1 MKRYLLSTF
10 TIAAAALLVT
20 SCNDEMDNGLKTG
33 DDGTVTFTAQ
43 LPSEMGT
50 RAFADGL
57 TAKHLQYAVYEA
69 GQSTPLKVFGDE
81 TTVVGEAEMVDL
93 KKSVTL
99 KLTSGKSYDVIF
111 WADATTDSPYT
122 FNPASQEVS
131 VDYSKVN
138 NNSDNCDAFFKKET
152 ITVSGNQSVDVKLTR
167 PFAQVNIG
175 TDDFD
180 AAKASGL
187 EVTQTEVVAKA
198 FATLNLA
205 TGEVSDEADRTFTM
219 KAIPTA
225 SDGEFP
231 VAGGYKYLSMD
242 YLLVGADKAT
252 VDVAFNY
259 GGPQSRTFTN
269 VPVQRN
275 YRTNIYGSLLTNTTD
290 FNVVIEPAFSG
301 EFAHEVVSVSTFA
314 ALKAAA
320 TAGGDVKLESAID
333 FTQVVTVDNN
343 KTLTVDLNK
352 QNVANAADLW
362 DNPSVPNSWS
372 LFSVRGTDSKLTLSG
387 DGDVIAKANDCY
399 AIDVQGGGHLVI
411 EGGHYNGNIHA
422 VYVLEGVAEIKGGT
436 FEVQQKYPDAEK
448 ADEFVLNCLDENR
461 KNGTAK
467 IIVTGGTFI
476 GFNPGDCKAEGNGTN
491 FVAPGYAS
499 IPNGTAADGRT
510 IWKVVPTVEAT
521 TEAELEGSFKR
532 GSVTA
537 ISSNISTATI
547 TTCHSK
553 SNLVF
558 KNGSVLKLEPTET
571 GSLYTLSVRKNSNL
585 TISGNGS
592 IIAPVLINPNPTTSQ
607 AAAIEVGVQAN
618 SGTVNIYDNV
628 TLEGNSGAAGSYALR
643 LVNGTA
649 NIYGGHFKTAGGLNG
664 DSECIYLQSI
674 KPYREAYR
682 QCNLN
687 IYGGVFETTGDAKY
701 LINCKDE
708 PYKDGKCAIKIM
720 GGIFVGFN
728 PADNTAEGAHT
739 NFVASGYKS
748 VETTY
753 NGKQAW
759 KVVKE

>member
-33 DDGTVTFTAQ
+33 DEGTVTFTAQ

-81 TTVVGEAEMVDL
+81 TTVVGEAEMVNL

-259 GGPQSRTFTN
+259 GGPQNHTFTN

-290 FNVVIEPAFSG
+290 FNVVIEPAFATTNYNLGALYTASQIG
-301 EFAHEVVSVSTFA
+301 GAVTLSDNVDFDRTIAVQPGKTMSVNLNGKT
-314 ALKAAA
+314 
-320 TAGGDVKLESAID
+320 VKN
-333 FTQVVTVDNN
+333 TT
-343 KTLTVDLNK
+343 
-352 QNVANAADLW
+352 DLW
-362 DNPSVPNSWS
+362 ENPSVPNSWS

-422 VYVLEGVAEIKGGT
+422 VYVTEGVAEIKGGT

-448 ADEFVLNCLDENR
+448 ADEFVLNCLDENY

-499 IPNGTAADGRT
+499 IANGTAADGRT
-510 IWKVVPTVEAT
+510 IWKVVPAVEAT

-537 ISSNISTATI
+537 ISSNINTATI

-585 TISGNGS
+585 TISGKGS
-592 IIAPVLINPNPTTSQ
+592 IIAPVLISPNPTTSQ
-607 AAAIEVGVQAN
+607 AAAIEVGVQAY
-618 SGTVNIYDNV
+618 SGIVNIYDNV

-664 DSECIYLQSI
+664 DSECIYLESI
-674 KPYREAYR
+674 KPYRGTYR

-739 NFVASGYKS
+739 NFVAPGYKS

>member
-1 MKRYLLSTF
+1 MLIPTKFLLS
-10 TIAAAALLVT
+10 
-20 SCNDEMDNGLKTG
+20 
-33 DDGTVTFTAQ
+33 
-43 LPSEMGT
+43 P
-50 RAFADGL
+50 
-57 TAKHLQYAVYEA
+57 KHLQYAVYEA

-81 TTVVGEAEMVDL
+81 TTVVGEAEMVNL

-205 TGEVSDEADRTFTM
+205 TGEVADEADRTFTM

-290 FNVVIEPAFSG
+290 FNVVIEPAFATTNYNLGALYTASQIG
-301 EFAHEVVSVSTFA
+301 GAVTLSDNVDFDRTIAVQPGKTMSVNLNGKT
-314 ALKAAA
+314 
-320 TAGGDVKLESAID
+320 VKN
-333 FTQVVTVDNN
+333 TT
-343 KTLTVDLNK
+343 
-352 QNVANAADLW
+352 DLW
-362 DNPSVPNSWS
+362 ENPSVPNSWS

-422 VYVLEGVAEIKGGT
+422 VYVTEGVAEIKGGT

-448 ADEFVLNCLDENR
+448 ADEFVLNCLDENY

-499 IPNGTAADGRT
+499 IANGTAADGRT
-510 IWKVVPTVEAT
+510 IWKVVPAVEAT

-571 GSLYTLSVRKNSNL
+571 GDLYTLSVRKNSNL

-592 IIAPVLINPNPTTSQ
+592 IIAPVLISPNPTTSQ
-607 AAAIEVGVQAN
+607 AAAIEVGVQAY
-618 SGTVNIYDNV
+618 SGIVNIYDNV

-674 KPYREAYR
+674 KPWRGTYR

-687 IYGGVFETTGDAKY
+687 IYGGIFETTGDAKY

>member
-33 DDGTVTFTAQ
+33 NEGTVTFTAQ

-99 KLTSGKSYDVIF
+99 QLTSGKSYDVIF

-122 FNPASQEVS
+122 FDPATQKVS

-205 TGEVSDEADRTFTM
+205 TGEVADEDERTFTM

-259 GGPQSRTFTN
+259 GGPQNRTFTN

-290 FNVVIEPAFSG
+290 FNVVIEPAFIGTLGIATDEELADAASHHNRHVQLADNVQLALPTNIAEG
-301 EFAHEVVSVSTFA
+301 VVITGGTNSVLKVKNGYQIPNDNVTFKDVTLARDDSTGA
-314 ALKAAA
+314 SDGCYLKINS
-320 TAGGDVKLESAID
+320 DNVVLDNVKLGIIN
-333 FTQVVTVDNN
+333 FNN
-343 KTLTVDLNK
+343 EHSFVGGGIYLNGGKTLTVRNTNFTIQAAYGVFAMDPGTTIILENCNFGPKFQYCTNQPGNGKLIARNTTFRGWMSGWSDGYFENCTFDYGNLWYPYARCYGSSVFKDCEFSRYTTATDNRWLPTAPNRKDANGNDIYDYDYAVSCMKQHSIIEFINCRYSDGSAFNK
-352 QNVANAADLW
+352 NVFLK
-362 DNPSVPNSWS
+362 
-372 LFSVRGTDSKLTLSG
+372 GTTDSSG
-387 DGDVIAKANDCY
+387 DPDKVI
-399 AIDVQGGGHLVI
+399 I
-411 EGGHYNGNIHA
+411 
-422 VYVLEGVAEIKGGT
+422 
-436 FEVQQKYPDAEK
+436 
-448 ADEFVLNCLDENR
+448 
-461 KNGTAK
+461 NGT
-467 IIVTGGTFI
+467 T
-476 GFNPGDCKAEGNGTN
+476 
-491 FVAPGYAS
+491 
-499 IPNGTAADGRT
+499 
-510 IWKVVPTVEAT
+510 
-521 TEAELEGSFKR
+521 
-532 GSVTA
+532 
-537 ISSNISTATI
+537 
-547 TTCHSK
+547 
-553 SNLVF
+553 
-558 KNGSVLKLEPTET
+558 
-571 GSLYTLSVRKNSNL
+571 YTD
-585 TISGNGS
+585 
-592 IIAPVLINPNPTTSQ
+592 IN
-607 AAAIEVGVQAN
+607 E
-618 SGTVNIYDNV
+618 
-628 TLEGNSGAAGSYALR
+628 
-643 LVNGTA
+643 
-649 NIYGGHFKTAGGLNG
+649 F
-664 DSECIYLQSI
+664 
-674 KPYREAYR
+674 
-682 QCNLN
+682 
-687 IYGGVFETTGDAKY
+687 
-701 LINCKDE
+701 
-708 PYKDGKCAIKIM
+708 
-720 GGIFVGFN
+720 
-728 PADNTAEGAHT
+728 
-739 NFVASGYKS
+739 
-748 VETTY
+748 TY
-753 NGKQAW
+753 W
-759 KVVKE
+759 

>member
-33 DDGTVTFTAQ
+33 DEGTVTFTAQ

-81 TTVVGEAEMVDL
+81 TTVVGEAEMNNL
-93 KKSVTL
+93 KQTVSL
-99 KLTSGKSYDVIF
+99 KLTTGKTYDVIF

-205 TGEVSDEADRTFTM
+205 TGEVADEADRTFTM

-290 FNVVIEPAFSG
+290 FNVVIEPAFATTNYNLGALYTASQIG
-301 EFAHEVVSVSTFA
+301 GAVTLSDNVDFDRTIAVQPGKTMSVNLNGKT
-314 ALKAAA
+314 
-320 TAGGDVKLESAID
+320 VKN
-333 FTQVVTVDNN
+333 TT
-343 KTLTVDLNK
+343 
-352 QNVANAADLW
+352 DLW
-362 DNPSVPNSWS
+362 ENPSVPNSWS

-422 VYVLEGVAEIKGGT
+422 VYVTEGVAEIKGGT
-436 FEVQQKYPDAEK
+436 FEVQQKYPDADK
-448 ADEFVLNCLDENR
+448 ADEFVLNCLDENY

-499 IPNGTAADGRT
+499 VCESKTADGRE
-510 IWKVVPTVEAT
+510 IWKVIPVTRNNIIA
-521 TEAELEGSFKR
+521 ALEKQGAK
-532 GSVTA
+532 VC
-537 ISSNISTATI
+537 ISNDYQGGAYLSKDDITSTLMLNKATI
-547 TTCHSK
+547 TPIPNKMSTINIEGTNLNVTGTGKFVGPSNSYTTTGAFWVQHSNTLNIDGNI
-553 SNLVF
+553 SVESGTNSDFNACVIVF
-558 KNGSVLKLEPTET
+558 N
-571 GSLYTLSVRKNSNL
+571 
-585 TISGNGS
+585 
-592 IIAPVLINPNPTTSQ
+592 
-607 AAAIEVGVQAN
+607 
-618 SGTVNIYDNV
+618 GTVNISNGYFHSSVSKD
-628 TLEGNSGAAGSYALR
+628 GS
-643 LVNGTA
+643 
-649 NIYGGHFKTAGGLNG
+649 
-664 DSECIYLQSI
+664 SSPCIYLFGNTGV
-674 KPYREAYR
+674 AYA
-682 QCNLN
+682 N
-687 IYGGVFETTGDAKY
+687 ITGGVFEADGDAMFT
-701 LINCKDE
+701 INCDDTNKSRCHV
-708 PYKDGKCAIKIM
+708 KVM
-720 GGIFVGFN
+720 GGTFVGFN
-728 PADNTAEGAHT
+728 PADNTADGAHT
-739 NFVASGYKS
+739 NYVATGYKS

>member
-33 DDGTVTFTAQ
+33 DEGTVTFTAQ

-81 TTVVGEAEMVDL
+81 TTVMGEAEMVNL

-290 FNVVIEPAFSG
+290 FNVVIEPAFATTNYNLGALYTASQIG
-301 EFAHEVVSVSTFA
+301 GAVTLSDNVDFDRTIAVQPGKTMSVNLNGKT
-314 ALKAAA
+314 
-320 TAGGDVKLESAID
+320 VKN
-333 FTQVVTVDNN
+333 TT
-343 KTLTVDLNK
+343 
-352 QNVANAADLW
+352 DLW
-362 DNPSVPNSWS
+362 ENPSVPNSWS

-422 VYVLEGVAEIKGGT
+422 VYVTEGVAEIKGGT

-448 ADEFVLNCLDENR
+448 ADEFVLNCLDENY

-499 IPNGTAADGRT
+499 IANGTAADGRT
-510 IWKVVPTVEAT
+510 IWKVVPAVEAT

-532 GSVTA
+532 GSVTT
-537 ISSNISTATI
+537 IGTNISATETI
-547 TTCHSK
+547 VCKTK
-553 SNLVF
+553 SNLVL
-558 KNGSVLKLEPTET
+558 KNGSVLKVEPTRIAQN
-571 GSLYTLSVRKNSNL
+571 YTLGAHGGSNL
-585 TISGNGS
+585 SISGNGS
-592 IIAPVLINPNPTTSQ
+592 IIAPVLPDPTTYLAS
-607 AAAIEVGVQAN
+607 AIEVGSASK
-618 SGTVNIYDNV
+618 SGTVNIYGNV
-628 TLEGNSGAAGSYALR
+628 TFEGNSGAAGSYALR
-643 LVNGTA
+643 LINGTA
-649 NIYGGHFKTAGGLNG
+649 NIYGGHFKTAGGSSGNA
-664 DSECIYLQSI
+664 ECIYVQSSQ
-674 KPYREAYR
+674 PSYGAAYR

-739 NFVASGYKS
+739 NFVAPGYKS

>member
-20 SCNDEMDNGLKTG
+20 SCNDEMDNGLKT
-33 DDGTVTFTAQ
+33 DDEGTVTFTAQ

-81 TTVVGEAEMVDL
+81 TTVVGEAEMVNL

-205 TGEVSDEADRTFTM
+205 TGKVADEADRTFTM

-290 FNVVIEPAFSG
+290 FNVVIEPAFATTNYNLG
-301 EFAHEVVSVSTFA
+301 
-314 ALKAAA
+314 ALY
-320 TAGGDVKLESAID
+320 TASQIGGAVTLSDNID
-333 FTQVVTVDNN
+333 FDRTIAVQPGKTMSVNLNGKTVKN
-343 KTLTVDLNK
+343 TT
-352 QNVANAADLW
+352 DLW
-362 DNPSVPNSWS
+362 ENPSVPNSWS

-422 VYVLEGVAEIKGGT
+422 VYVTEGVAEIKGGT

-448 ADEFVLNCLDENR
+448 ADEFVLNCLDENY

-499 IPNGTAADGRT
+499 IANGTAADGRT
-510 IWKVVPTVEAT
+510 IWKVVPAVEAT
-521 TEAELEGSFKR
+521 TEAKLEGSFKR

-537 ISSNISTATI
+537 ISSNINTATI

-571 GSLYTLSVRKNSNL
+571 GDLYTLSVRKNSNL

-592 IIAPVLINPNPTTSQ
+592 IIAPVLISPNPTTSQ
-607 AAAIEVGVQAN
+607 AAAIEVGVQAY
-618 SGTVNIYDNV
+618 SGTVTIYDNV
-628 TLEGNSGAAGSYALR
+628 TIEGNSGAAGSYALK

-649 NIYGGHFKTAGGLNG
+649 NIYGGHFKTAGGSNG

-674 KPYREAYR
+674 KPWGGTYR

-728 PADNTAEGAHT
+728 PADNTADGAHT
-739 NFVASGYKS
+739 NYVAPGYKS

>member
-33 DDGTVTFTAQ
+33 DEGTVTFTAQ

-99 KLTSGKSYDVIF
+99 QLTSGKSYDVIF

-122 FNPASQEVS
+122 FDPATQKVS

-205 TGEVSDEADRTFTM
+205 TGEVADEADRTFTM

-252 VDVAFNY
+252 IDVAFNY
-259 GGPQSRTFTN
+259 GGPQNRTFTN

-290 FNVVIEPAFSG
+290 FNVVIEPAFIGTLGIATDEELADAASHHNRHVQLADNVQLALPTNIAEG
-301 EFAHEVVSVSTFA
+301 VVITGGTNSVLKVKNGYQIPNDNVTFKDVTLA
-314 ALKAAA
+314 RDDSAGASDGCYLKINS
-320 TAGGDVKLESAID
+320 DNVVLDNVKLGIIN
-333 FTQVVTVDNN
+333 FNN
-343 KTLTVDLNK
+343 EHSFVGGGIYLNGGKTLTVRNTNFTI
-352 QNVANAADLW
+352 QAAYGVFAMDPGTTIILENCNFGPKFQYCTNQPGNGKLIARNTTFRGWMSGWSDGYFENCTFKHGDLW
-362 DNPSVPNSWS
+362 YPYARCYGSSV
-372 LFSVRGTDSKLTLSG
+372 FK
-387 DGDVIAKANDCY
+387 DC
-399 AIDVQGGGHLVI
+399 
-411 EGGHYNGNIHA
+411 E
-422 VYVLEGVAEIKGGT
+422 
-436 FEVQQKYPDAEK
+436 FER
-448 ADEFVLNCLDENR
+448 L
-461 KNGTAK
+461 
-467 IIVTGGTFI
+467 
-476 GFNPGDCKAEGNGTN
+476 
-491 FVAPGYAS
+491 
-499 IPNGTAADGRT
+499 
-510 IWKVVPTVEAT
+510 
-521 TEAELEGSFKR
+521 
-532 GSVTA
+532 
-537 ISSNISTATI
+537 STATDNRWLP
-547 TTCHSK
+547 TAPNRK
-553 SNLVF
+553 DA
-558 KNGSVLKLEPTET
+558 NGNDIYDYDYAVSCMKQH
-571 GSLYTLSVRKNSNL
+571 
-585 TISGNGS
+585 S
-592 IIAPVLINPNPTTSQ
+592 IIEFINCRYSDGSAFNKNVFLKGTTDS
-607 AAAIEVGVQAN
+607 
-618 SGTVNIYDNV
+618 SGDPDKVII
-628 TLEGNSGAAGSYALR
+628 
-643 LVNGTA
+643 NGTT
-649 NIYGGHFKTAGGLNG
+649 YT
-664 DSECIYLQSI
+664 D
-674 KPYREAYR
+674 
-682 QCNLN
+682 
-687 IYGGVFETTGDAKY
+687 
-701 LINCKDE
+701 INE
-708 PYKDGKCAIKIM
+708 
-720 GGIFVGFN
+720 F
-728 PADNTAEGAHT
+728 
-739 NFVASGYKS
+739 
-748 VETTY
+748 TY
-753 NGKQAW
+753 W
-759 KVVKE
+759 

>member
-33 DDGTVTFTAQ
+33 DEGTVTFTAQ

-81 TTVVGEAEMVDL
+81 TTVVGEAEMVNL

-205 TGEVSDEADRTFTM
+205 TGEVADEADRTFTM

-290 FNVVIEPAFSG
+290 FNVVIEPAFATTNYNLGALYTASQIG
-301 EFAHEVVSVSTFA
+301 GAVTLSDNVDFDRTIAVQPGKTMSVNLNGKT
-314 ALKAAA
+314 
-320 TAGGDVKLESAID
+320 VKN
-333 FTQVVTVDNN
+333 TT
-343 KTLTVDLNK
+343 
-352 QNVANAADLW
+352 DLW
-362 DNPSVPNSWS
+362 ENPSVPNSWS

-422 VYVLEGVAEIKGGT
+422 VYVTEGVAEIKGGT

-448 ADEFVLNCLDENR
+448 ADEFVLNCLDENY

-499 IPNGTAADGRT
+499 IANGTAADGRT
-510 IWKVVPTVEAT
+510 IWKVVPAVEAT
-521 TEAELEGSFKR
+521 TEAKLEGSFKR

-537 ISSNISTATI
+537 ISSNINTATI

-571 GSLYTLSVRKNSNL
+571 GDLYTLSVRKNSNL

-592 IIAPVLINPNPTTSQ
+592 IIAPVLISPNPATSQ
-607 AAAIEVGVQAN
+607 AAAIEVGVQAY

-628 TLEGNSGAAGSYALR
+628 TIEGNSGAAGSYALK

-649 NIYGGHFKTAGGLNG
+649 NIYGGHFKTAGGSNG

-674 KPYREAYR
+674 KPWGGTYR

-739 NFVASGYKS
+739 NFVAPGYKS

>member
-33 DDGTVTFTAQ
+33 DEGTVTFTAQ

-81 TTVVGEAEMVDL
+81 TTVVGEAEMDNL
-93 KKSVTL
+93 KQTVSL
-99 KLTSGKSYDVIF
+99 KLTTGKTYDVIF

-205 TGEVSDEADRTFTM
+205 TGKVSDEADRTFTM

-290 FNVVIEPAFSG
+290 FNVVIEPAFATTNYNLGALYTASQIG
-301 EFAHEVVSVSTFA
+301 GAVTLSDNVDFDRTIAVQPGKIMSVNLNGKT
-314 ALKAAA
+314 
-320 TAGGDVKLESAID
+320 VKN
-333 FTQVVTVDNN
+333 TT
-343 KTLTVDLNK
+343 
-352 QNVANAADLW
+352 DLW
-362 DNPSVPNSWS
+362 KNPSVPNSWS

-387 DGDVIAKANDCY
+387 DGEVIAKANDCY
-399 AIDVQGGGHLVI
+399 AVDVQDGGHLVI
-411 EGGHYNGNIHA
+411 EGGHFNGNIHA
-422 VYVLEGVAEIKGGT
+422 VYVEEGTAEIKGGT
-436 FEVQQKYPDAEK
+436 FEVQQKYPDADK
-448 ADEFVLNCLDENR
+448 ADEFVLNCYDANR

-476 GFNPGDCKAEGNGTN
+476 GFNPSDCKAEGNGTN
-491 FVAPGYAS
+491 FVASGYAS

-510 IWKVVPTVEAT
+510 IWKVVPAVEAT
-521 TEAELEGSFKR
+521 TAEGLKTALTTRGKIVALGQDLEYASSISPASNTSLVMKNGAVFKSTNDDSNNINTLLSISETGVKIYGNGTLEAAPNRPNHTSAVIEVKKG
-532 GSVTA
+532 GSVD
-537 ISSNISTATI
+537 IY
-547 TTCHSK
+547 
-553 SNLVF
+553 
-558 KNGSVLKLEPTET
+558 G
-571 GSLYTLSVRKNSNL
+571 NL
-585 TISGNGS
+585 TFDAKGGS
-592 IIAPVLINPNPTTSQ
+592 KANN
-607 AAAIEVGVQAN
+607 AIR
-618 SGTVNIYDNV
+618 IFK
-628 TLEGNSGAAGSYALR
+628 
-643 LVNGTA
+643 GTA
-649 NIYGGHFKTAGGLNG
+649 NIHSGYFHTVGGSPKENS
-664 DSECIYLQSI
+664 SECILIGY
-674 KPYREAYR
+674 YNTDCY
-682 QCNLN
+682 LN
-687 IYGGVFETTGDAKY
+687 ITGGIFESDGDATY
-701 LINCKDE
+701 LINCMDD
-708 PYKDGKCAIKIM
+708 YKKRCHVKVM
-720 GGIFVGFN
+720 GGTFVGFN
-728 PADNTAEGAHT
+728 PADNTADGAHT
-739 NFVASGYKS
+739 NYVAPGYKS

>member
-33 DDGTVTFTAQ
+33 DEGTVTFTAQ

-81 TTVVGEAEMVDL
+81 TTVVGEAEMVNL

-290 FNVVIEPAFSG
+290 FNVVIEPAFATTNYNLGALYTASQIG
-301 EFAHEVVSVSTFA
+301 GAVTLSDNVDFDRTIAVQPGKTMSVNLNGKT
-314 ALKAAA
+314 
-320 TAGGDVKLESAID
+320 VKN
-333 FTQVVTVDNN
+333 TT
-343 KTLTVDLNK
+343 
-352 QNVANAADLW
+352 DLW
-362 DNPSVPNSWS
+362 ENPSVPNSWS

-422 VYVLEGVAEIKGGT
+422 VYVTEGVAEIKGGT

-448 ADEFVLNCLDENR
+448 ADEFVLNCLDENY

-491 FVAPGYAS
+491 FVAPSYAS
-499 IPNGTAADGRT
+499 IANGTAADGRT
-510 IWKVVPTVEAT
+510 IWKVVPAVEAT

-571 GSLYTLSVRKNSNL
+571 GDLYTLSVRKNSNL

-592 IIAPVLINPNPTTSQ
+592 IIAPVLISPNPTTSQ
-607 AAAIEVGVQAN
+607 AAAIEVGVQAY
-618 SGTVNIYDNV
+618 SGIVNIYDNV
-628 TLEGNSGAAGSYALR
+628 TLEGNSGTAGSYALR

-674 KPYREAYR
+674 KPWRGTYR

-687 IYGGVFETTGDAKY
+687 IYGGIFETTGDAKY

>member
-33 DDGTVTFTAQ
+33 DEGTVTFTAQ

-69 GQSTPLKVFGDE
+69 GQSTPLPVFGDE
-81 TTVVGEAEMVDL
+81 TTVVGEAEMVNL

-275 YRTNIYGSLLTNTTD
+275 YRTNIYGSLLTNATD
-290 FNVVIEPAFSG
+290 FNVVIEPAFATTNYNLGALYTASQIG
-301 EFAHEVVSVSTFA
+301 GAVTLSDNVDFDRTIAVQPGKTMSVNLNGKT
-314 ALKAAA
+314 
-320 TAGGDVKLESAID
+320 VKN
-333 FTQVVTVDNN
+333 TT
-343 KTLTVDLNK
+343 
-352 QNVANAADLW
+352 DLW
-362 DNPSVPNSWS
+362 ENPSVPNSWS

-422 VYVLEGVAEIKGGT
+422 VYVTEGVAEIKGGT

-448 ADEFVLNCLDENR
+448 ADEFVLNCLDENY

-499 IPNGTAADGRT
+499 IANGTAADGRT
-510 IWKVVPTVEAT
+510 IWKVVPAVEAT

-571 GSLYTLSVRKNSNL
+571 GDLYTLSVRKNSNL

-592 IIAPVLINPNPTTSQ
+592 IIAPVLISPNPTTSQ
-607 AAAIEVGVQAN
+607 AAAIEVGVQAY
-618 SGTVNIYDNV
+618 SGIVNIYDNV

-674 KPYREAYR
+674 KPWRGTYR

-687 IYGGVFETTGDAKY
+687 IYGGIFETTGDAKY

>member
-33 DDGTVTFTAQ
+33 DEGTVTFTAQ

-81 TTVVGEAEMVDL
+81 TTVVGEAEMVNL

-122 FNPASQEVS
+122 FNPASREVS

-205 TGEVSDEADRTFTM
+205 TGEVADEADRTFTM

-252 VDVAFNY
+252 VDVVFNY
-259 GGPQSRTFTN
+259 GGPQNRTFTN

-290 FNVVIEPAFSG
+290 FNVVIELAFATTNYNLGSLYTASQIG
-301 EFAHEVVSVSTFA
+301 GAVTLSDNVDFDRTIAVQPGKTMSVNLNGKT
-314 ALKAAA
+314 
-320 TAGGDVKLESAID
+320 VKN
-333 FTQVVTVDNN
+333 TT
-343 KTLTVDLNK
+343 
-352 QNVANAADLW
+352 DLW
-362 DNPSVPNSWS
+362 ENPSVPNSWS

-387 DGDVIAKANDCY
+387 DGEVIAKANDCF
-399 AIDVQGGGHLVI
+399 AVDVQDGGHLVI
-411 EGGHYNGNIHA
+411 EDGHFNGNVHA
-422 VYVLEGVAEIKGGT
+422 VYVYEGVAEIKGGT
-436 FEVQQKYPDAEK
+436 FEVQQKYSDADK
-448 ADEFVLNCLDENR
+448 ADEFVLNCYDANR
-461 KNGTAK
+461 RNGTAK

-499 IPNGTAADGRT
+499 IANGTAADGRT
-510 IWKVVPTVEAT
+510 IWKVVPAVEAT

-537 ISSNISTATI
+537 ISSNINTATI

-592 IIAPVLINPNPTTSQ
+592 IIAPVLISPNPTTSQ
-607 AAAIEVGVQAN
+607 AAAIEVGVQAY

-649 NIYGGHFKTAGGLNG
+649 NIYGGHFKTTGGLNG

-674 KPYREAYR
+674 KPWGGTYR

-701 LINCKDE
+701 LINCQDE

-739 NFVASGYKS
+739 NFVAPGYKS

>member
-33 DDGTVTFTAQ
+33 DEGTVTFTAQ

-81 TTVVGEAEMVDL
+81 TTVVGEAEMVNL

-205 TGEVSDEADRTFTM
+205 TGKVSDEADRTFTM

-259 GGPQSRTFTN
+259 GGPQNRTFTN

-362 DNPSVPNSWS
+362 DKTPDQWS
-372 LFSVRGTDSKLTLSG
+372 LFSVRRGSTLTLKG
-387 DGDVIAKANDCY
+387 DGEVIAKANDCY
-399 AIDVQGGGHLVI
+399 AVDVQDGGHLVI
-411 EGGHYNGNIHA
+411 EDGHYNGNIHA
-422 VYVLEGVAEIKGGT
+422 VYVEEGTAEIKGGT
-436 FEVQQKYPDAEK
+436 FEVQQKFPDADK

-499 IPNGTAADGRT
+499 VCESKTADGRE
-510 IWKVVPTVEAT
+510 IWKVIPVTRNNIIA
-521 TEAELEGSFKR
+521 ALEKQGAK
-532 GSVTA
+532 VC
-537 ISSNISTATI
+537 ISNDYQGGAYLSKDDITSTLMLNKATI
-547 TTCHSK
+547 TPIPNKMSTINIEGTNLNVTGTGKFVGPSNSYTTTGAFWVQHSNTLNIDGNI
-553 SNLVF
+553 SVESGTNSDFNACVIVF
-558 KNGSVLKLEPTET
+558 N
-571 GSLYTLSVRKNSNL
+571 
-585 TISGNGS
+585 
-592 IIAPVLINPNPTTSQ
+592 
-607 AAAIEVGVQAN
+607 
-618 SGTVNIYDNV
+618 GTVNISNGYFHSSVSKD
-628 TLEGNSGAAGSYALR
+628 GS
-643 LVNGTA
+643 
-649 NIYGGHFKTAGGLNG
+649 
-664 DSECIYLQSI
+664 SSPCIYLFGNTGV
-674 KPYREAYR
+674 AYA
-682 QCNLN
+682 N
-687 IYGGVFETTGDAKY
+687 ITGGVFEADGDAMFT
-701 LINCKDE
+701 INCDDTNKSRCHV
-708 PYKDGKCAIKIM
+708 KVM

-728 PADNTAEGAHT
+728 PADNTADGAHT
-739 NFVASGYKS
+739 NYVAPGYKS

>member
-33 DDGTVTFTAQ
+33 DEGTVTFTAQ

-81 TTVVGEAEMVDL
+81 TTVVGEAEMVNL

-259 GGPQSRTFTN
+259 GGPQNRTFTN

-290 FNVVIEPAFSG
+290 FNVVIEPAFATTNYNLGALYTASQIG
-301 EFAHEVVSVSTFA
+301 GAVTLSDNVDFDRTIAVQPGKTMSVNLNGKT
-314 ALKAAA
+314 
-320 TAGGDVKLESAID
+320 VKN
-333 FTQVVTVDNN
+333 TT
-343 KTLTVDLNK
+343 
-352 QNVANAADLW
+352 DLW
-362 DNPSVPNSWS
+362 ENPSVPNSWS

-399 AIDVQGGGHLVI
+399 AVDVQDGGHLVI
-411 EGGHYNGNIHA
+411 EDGHFNGNIHA

-436 FEVQQKYPDAEK
+436 FEVQQKYPDADK
-448 ADEFVLNCLDENR
+448 ADEFVLNCYDANR

-510 IWKVVPTVEAT
+510 IWKVVPAVEAT
-521 TEAELEGSFKR
+521 TGAELEGSFKR
-532 GSVTA
+532 GSVTT
-537 ISSNISTATI
+537 IGTNISATETI
-547 TTCHSK
+547 VCKTK
-553 SNLVF
+553 SNLVL
-558 KNGSVLKLEPTET
+558 KNGSVLKVEPTRNAQN
-571 GSLYTLSVRKNSNL
+571 YTLGAYGGSNL
-585 TISGNGS
+585 SISGNGS

-607 AAAIEVGVQAN
+607 ASAIEVGSPSK

-628 TLEGNSGAAGSYALR
+628 TFEGNSGAAGSYALR
-643 LVNGTA
+643 LINGTA
-649 NIYGGHFKTAGGLNG
+649 NIYGGHFKTAGGSSGNA
-664 DSECIYLQSI
+664 ECIYVQSSQ
-674 KPYREAYR
+674 PSRGAAYR

-739 NFVASGYKS
+739 NFVAPGYKS

>member
-33 DDGTVTFTAQ
+33 DEGTVTFTAQ

-57 TAKHLQYAVYEA
+57 TAKHLQYAVYKA

-81 TTVVGEAEMVDL
+81 TTVVGEAEMVNL

-205 TGEVSDEADRTFTM
+205 TGKVSDEADRTFTM

-290 FNVVIEPAFSG
+290 FNVVIEPAFATTNYNLGALYTASQIG
-301 EFAHEVVSVSTFA
+301 GAVTLSDNVDFDRTIAVQPGKTMSVNLNGKT
-314 ALKAAA
+314 
-320 TAGGDVKLESAID
+320 VKN
-333 FTQVVTVDNN
+333 TT
-343 KTLTVDLNK
+343 
-352 QNVANAADLW
+352 DLW
-362 DNPSVPNSWS
+362 ENPSVPDSWS

-387 DGDVIAKANDCY
+387 DGEVIAKANDCY
-399 AIDVQGGGHLVI
+399 AVDVQDGGHLVI
-411 EGGHYNGNIHA
+411 EDGHYNGNIHA
-422 VYVLEGVAEIKGGT
+422 VYVEEGTAEIKGGT

-448 ADEFVLNCLDENR
+448 ADEFVLNCLDENY

-510 IWKVVPTVEAT
+510 IWKVVPAVEAT
-521 TEAELEGSFKR
+521 TAEGLKTALTTRGKIVALGQDLEYA
-532 GSVTA
+532 SV
-537 ISSNISTATI
+537 ISPARSTSLVMKNGA
-547 TTCHSK
+547 
-553 SNLVF
+553 VF
-558 KNGSVLKLEPTET
+558 KSTNDDSNNINTLLSISET
-571 GSLYTLSVRKNSNL
+571 GVK
-585 TISGNGS
+585 ISGNGTLEA
-592 IIAPVLINPNPTTSQ
+592 APNRPNHTS
-607 AAAIEVGVQAN
+607 AVIEVRNGGSVDIYGNLTFDAKGGSKAN
-618 SGTVNIYDNV
+618 NAI
-628 TLEGNSGAAGSYALR
+628 R
-643 LVNGTA
+643 IFKGTA
-649 NIYGGHFKTAGGLNG
+649 NIHSGYFHTVGGSPKENS
-664 DSECIYLQSI
+664 SECILIGY
-674 KPYREAYR
+674 YNTDCY
-682 QCNLN
+682 LN
-687 IYGGVFETTGDAKY
+687 ITGGIFESDGDATY
-701 LINCKDE
+701 LINCMDD
-708 PYKDGKCAIKIM
+708 YKKRCHVKVM
-720 GGIFVGFN
+720 GGTFVGFN
-728 PADNTAEGAHT
+728 PADNTADGAHT
-739 NFVASGYKS
+739 NYVAPGYKS

>member
-10 TIAAAALLVT
+10 TIAAAALLMT

-33 DDGTVTFTAQ
+33 DEGTVTFTAQ

-81 TTVVGEAEMVDL
+81 TTVVGEAEMVNL

-152 ITVSGNQSVDVKLTR
+152 ITVSGNQSVDVQLTR

-205 TGEVSDEADRTFTM
+205 TGEVADEADRTFTM

-290 FNVVIEPAFSG
+290 FNVVIEPAFATTNYNLGSLYTASQIG
-301 EFAHEVVSVSTFA
+301 GAVTLSDNVDFDRTIAVQPGKTMSVNLNGKT
-314 ALKAAA
+314 
-320 TAGGDVKLESAID
+320 VKN
-333 FTQVVTVDNN
+333 TT
-343 KTLTVDLNK
+343 
-352 QNVANAADLW
+352 DLW
-362 DNPSVPNSWS
+362 ENPSVPNSWS

-399 AIDVQGGGHLVI
+399 AVDVQDGGHLVI
-411 EGGHYNGNIHA
+411 EGGHFNGNVHA

-448 ADEFVLNCLDENR
+448 ADEFVLNCYDANR
-461 KNGTAK
+461 ENGTAK

-510 IWKVVPTVEAT
+510 IWKVVPAVEAT
-521 TEAELEGSFKR
+521 TGAELEGSFKR
-532 GSVTA
+532 GSVTT
-537 ISSNISTATI
+537 IGTNISATETI
-547 TTCHSK
+547 VCKTK
-553 SNLVF
+553 SNLVL
-558 KNGSVLKLEPTET
+558 KNGSVLKVEPTRIAQN
-571 GSLYTLSVRKNSNL
+571 YTLGAHGGSNL
-585 TISGNGS
+585 SISGNGS
-592 IIAPVLINPNPTTSQ
+592 IIAPVLPDPTTYLAS
-607 AAAIEVGVQAN
+607 AIEVGSASK
-618 SGTVNIYDNV
+618 SGTVNIYGNV
-628 TLEGNSGAAGSYALR
+628 TFEGNSGAAGSYALR
-643 LVNGTA
+643 LINGTA
-649 NIYGGHFKTAGGLNG
+649 NIYGGHFKTAGGSSGNA
-664 DSECIYLQSI
+664 ECIYLQSSQ
-674 KPYREAYR
+674 PYRGAAYN

-701 LINCKDE
+701 LINCLDK

-739 NFVASGYKS
+739 NFVAPGYKS

>member
-33 DDGTVTFTAQ
+33 DEGTVTFTAQ

-81 TTVVGEAEMVDL
+81 TTVVGEAEMDNL
-93 KKSVTL
+93 KQTVSL
-99 KLTSGKSYDVIF
+99 KLTTGKTYDVIF
-111 WADATTDSPYT
+111 WAADNSAKKPYT
-122 FNPASQEVS
+122 FDPLTQTVKIKYTNV
-131 VDYSKVN
+131 YSN
-138 NNSDNCDAFFKKET
+138 NDICDAFFKKET
-152 ITVSGNQSVDVKLTR
+152 ITVSGNQNVDVKLTR

-180 AAKASGL
+180 AATIAGL
-187 EVTQTEVVAKA
+187 NLTQTQVKA
-198 FATLNLA
+198 TAGDILNLA
-205 TGEVSDEADRTFTM
+205 TGKMEGTEATRTFKM

-225 SDGEFP
+225 DDGAFP
-231 VAGGYKYLSMD
+231 VAGYKYLLMAYIPISD
-242 YLLVGADKAT
+242 TKET
-252 VDVAFNY
+252 VDMTFGYN
-259 GGPQSRTFTN
+259 GKSTFRSFTN
-269 VPVQRN
+269 VPLQRN
-275 YRTNIYGSLLTNTTD
+275 YRTNIYGSLLTNSVD

-301 EFAHEVVSVSTFA
+301 EFAHEVVSASTFA
-314 ALKAAA
+314 ALKAAVA
-320 TAGGDVKLESAID
+320 NGQS
-333 FTQVVTVDNN
+333 VDAE
-343 KTLTVDLNK
+343 KTLVLSGGQSETLNLGDLSISNK
-352 QNVANAADLW
+352 NDIW
-362 DNPSVPNSWS
+362 SDSDWS
-372 LFSVRGTDSKLTLSG
+372 LLSVRENSSLTITSG
-387 DGDVIAKANDCY
+387 AYIAKANDCY
-399 AIDVQGGGHLVI
+399 AVDVQDGGHLVI
-411 EGGHYNGNIHA
+411 EDGHFNGNIHA

-436 FEVQQKYPDAEK
+436 FEVQQKYPDADK
-448 ADEFVLNCLDENR
+448 ADEFVLNCYDANR

-510 IWKVVPTVEAT
+510 IWKVVPAVEAT

-607 AAAIEVGVQAN
+607 AAAIEVGVQAY

-628 TLEGNSGAAGSYALR
+628 TLEGNSGAAGSHALK

-664 DSECIYLQSI
+664 DSECIFLQSI
-674 KPYREAYR
+674 KPQNGTYR

-739 NFVASGYKS
+739 NFVAPGYKS

>member
-33 DDGTVTFTAQ
+33 DEGTVTFTAQ

-81 TTVVGEAEMVDL
+81 TTVVGEAEMVNL
-93 KKSVTL
+93 KQTVSL
-99 KLTSGKSYDVIF
+99 KLTTGKTYDVIF

-205 TGEVSDEADRTFTM
+205 TGKVSDEADRTFTM

-290 FNVVIEPAFSG
+290 FNVVIEPAFATTNYNLGALYTASQIG
-301 EFAHEVVSVSTFA
+301 GAVTLSDNVDFDRTIAVQPGKTMSVNLNGKT
-314 ALKAAA
+314 
-320 TAGGDVKLESAID
+320 VKN
-333 FTQVVTVDNN
+333 TT
-343 KTLTVDLNK
+343 
-352 QNVANAADLW
+352 DLW
-362 DNPSVPNSWS
+362 ENPSVPNSWS

-399 AIDVQGGGHLVI
+399 AVDVQGGGHLVI
-411 EGGHYNGNIHA
+411 EDGHYNGNIHA
-422 VYVLEGVAEIKGGT
+422 VYVEEGTAEIKGGT
-436 FEVQQKYPDAEK
+436 FEVQQKYPDADK
-448 ADEFVLNCLDENR
+448 ADEFVLNCYDANR

-499 IPNGTAADGRT
+499 IANGTAADGRT
-510 IWKVVPTVEAT
+510 IWKVVPAVEAT

-537 ISSNISTATI
+537 ISSNISTTTI

-592 IIAPVLINPNPTTSQ
+592 IIAPVLISPNPTTSQ
-607 AAAIEVGVQAN
+607 AAAIEVGVQAY
-618 SGTVNIYDNV
+618 SGIVNIYDNV

-664 DSECIYLQSI
+664 DSECIYLESI
-674 KPYREAYR
+674 KPYRGTYR

-739 NFVASGYKS
+739 NFVAPGYKS

>member
-10 TIAAAALLVT
+10 TIAAAALLMT

-33 DDGTVTFTAQ
+33 DEGTVTFTAQ

-81 TTVVGEAEMVDL
+81 TTVVGEAEMNNL
-93 KKSVTL
+93 KQTVSL
-99 KLTSGKSYDVIF
+99 KLTTGKTYDVIF
-111 WADATTDSPYT
+111 WAADNSAKKPYT
-122 FNPASQEVS
+122 FDPLTQTVKITYTNV
-131 VDYSKVN
+131 YSN
-138 NNSDNCDAFFKKET
+138 NDICDAFFKKET
-152 ITVSGNQSVDVKLTR
+152 ITVSGNQNVDVKLTR

-180 AAKASGL
+180 AATIAGL
-187 EVTQTEVVAKA
+187 NLTQTQVKA
-198 FATLNLA
+198 TAGDILNLA
-205 TGEVSDEADRTFTM
+205 TGKMEGTEATRTFKM

-225 SDGEFP
+225 DDGAFP
-231 VAGGYKYLSMD
+231 VAGYKYLLMAYIPISD
-242 YLLVGADKAT
+242 TKET
-252 VDVAFNY
+252 VDMTFGYN
-259 GGPQSRTFTN
+259 GKSSFRSFTN
-269 VPVQRN
+269 VPLQRN
-275 YRTNIYGSLLTNTTD
+275 YRTNIYGSLLTNSVD

-301 EFAHEVVSVSTFA
+301 EFAHEVVSASTFA
-314 ALKAAA
+314 ALKAAVA
-320 TAGGDVKLESAID
+320 NGQS
-333 FTQVVTVDNN
+333 VDAE
-343 KTLTVDLNK
+343 KTLVLSGGQSETLNLGDLSISNK
-352 QNVANAADLW
+352 NNIW
-362 DNPSVPNSWS
+362 SVSDSDWS
-372 LFSVRGTDSKLTLSG
+372 LLSVRENSSLTITSG
-387 DGDVIAKANDCY
+387 AYIAKANDCY
-399 AIDVQGGGHLVI
+399 AVDVQDGGHLVI
-411 EGGHYNGNIHA
+411 EDGHFNGNVHA
-422 VYVLEGVAEIKGGT
+422 VYVYKGVAEIKGGT
-436 FEVQQKYPDAEK
+436 FEVQQKYPDADK
-448 ADEFVLNCLDENR
+448 ADEFVLNCYDANR
-461 KNGTAK
+461 ENGTAK

-571 GSLYTLSVRKNSNL
+571 GDLYTLSVRKNSNL

-592 IIAPVLINPNPTTSQ
+592 IIAPVLISPNPTTSQ
-607 AAAIEVGVQAN
+607 AAAIEVGVQAY

-628 TLEGNSGAAGSYALR
+628 TIEGNSGAAGSHALK

-649 NIYGGHFKTAGGLNG
+649 NIYGGHFKTAGGSNG

-674 KPYREAYR
+674 KPWGGTYR

-739 NFVASGYKS
+739 NFVAPGYKS

>member
-33 DDGTVTFTAQ
+33 DEGTVTFTAQ

-69 GQSTPLKVFGDE
+69 GQSTPLPVFGDE
-81 TTVVGEAEMVDL
+81 TTVVGEAEMVNL

-205 TGEVSDEADRTFTM
+205 TGKVSDEADRTFTM

-352 QNVANAADLW
+352 QNVANATDLW
-362 DNPSVPNSWS
+362 DKAPNQWS
-372 LFSVRGTDSKLTLSG
+372 LFSVRRGSTLTLKG
-387 DGDVIAKANDCY
+387 DGEVIAKANDCY
-399 AIDVQGGGHLVI
+399 AVDVQDGGHLVI
-411 EGGHYNGNIHA
+411 EDGHYNGNIHA
-422 VYVLEGVAEIKGGT
+422 VYVEEGTAEIKGGT
-436 FEVQQKYPDAEK
+436 FEVQQKFPDADK

-499 IPNGTAADGRT
+499 VCESKTADGRE
-510 IWKVVPTVEAT
+510 IWKVIPVTRNNIIA
-521 TEAELEGSFKR
+521 ALEKQGAK
-532 GSVTA
+532 VC
-537 ISSNISTATI
+537 ISNDYQGGAYLSKDDITSTLMLNKATI
-547 TTCHSK
+547 TPIPNKMSTINIEGTNLNVTGTGKFVGPSNSYTTTGAFWVQHS
-553 SNLVF
+553 NTL
-558 KNGSVLKLEPTET
+558 NIDGNISVESGT
-571 GSLYTLSVRKNSNL
+571 NSDFNACV
-585 TISGNGS
+585 IVYN
-592 IIAPVLINPNPTTSQ
+592 
-607 AAAIEVGVQAN
+607 
-618 SGTVNIYDNV
+618 GTVNISNGYFHSSVSKD
-628 TLEGNSGAAGSYALR
+628 GS
-643 LVNGTA
+643 
-649 NIYGGHFKTAGGLNG
+649 
-664 DSECIYLQSI
+664 SSPCIYLFGNTGV
-674 KPYREAYR
+674 AYA
-682 QCNLN
+682 N
-687 IYGGVFETTGDAKY
+687 ITGGVFEADGDAMF
-701 LINCKDE
+701 LINCDDT
-708 PYKDGKCAIKIM
+708 YKSRCHVKVM
-720 GGIFVGFN
+720 GGTFVGFN
-728 PADNTAEGAHT
+728 PADNTADGAHT
-739 NFVASGYKS
+739 NYVAPGYKS

>member
-33 DDGTVTFTAQ
+33 DEGTVTFTAQ

-81 TTVVGEAEMVDL
+81 TTVVGEAEMVNL

-205 TGEVSDEADRTFTM
+205 TGEVADEADRTFTM

-290 FNVVIEPAFSG
+290 FNVVIEPAFATTNYNLGALYTASQIG
-301 EFAHEVVSVSTFA
+301 GAVTLSDNVDFDRTIAVQPGKTMSVNLNGKT
-314 ALKAAA
+314 
-320 TAGGDVKLESAID
+320 VKN
-333 FTQVVTVDNN
+333 TT
-343 KTLTVDLNK
+343 
-352 QNVANAADLW
+352 DLW
-362 DNPSVPNSWS
+362 ENPSVPNSWS

-422 VYVLEGVAEIKGGT
+422 VYVTEGVAEIKGGT

-448 ADEFVLNCLDENR
+448 ADEFVLNCLDENY

-491 FVAPGYAS
+491 FVAPGHAS

-510 IWKVVPTVEAT
+510 IWKVVPAVEAT
-521 TEAELEGSFKR
+521 TGAELEGSFKR
-532 GSVTA
+532 GSVTT
-537 ISSNISTATI
+537 IGTNISATETI
-547 TTCHSK
+547 VCKTK
-553 SNLVF
+553 SNLVL
-558 KNGSVLKLEPTET
+558 KNGSALKVEPTRNAQN
-571 GSLYTLSVRKNSNL
+571 YTLGAYGGSNL
-585 TISGNGS
+585 SISGNGS

-607 AAAIEVGVQAN
+607 ASAIEVGSASK

-628 TLEGNSGAAGSYALR
+628 TFEGNSGAAGSYALR
-643 LVNGTA
+643 LINGTA
-649 NIYGGHFKTAGGLNG
+649 NIYGGHFKTAGGSSGNA
-664 DSECIYLQSI
+664 ECIYVQSSQ
-674 KPYREAYR
+674 PYRGAAYR

>member
-33 DDGTVTFTAQ
+33 NEGTVTFTAQ

-99 KLTSGKSYDVIF
+99 QLTSGKSYDVIF

-122 FNPASQEVS
+122 FDPATQKVS

-205 TGEVSDEADRTFTM
+205 TGEVADEADRTFTM

-252 VDVAFNY
+252 IDVAFNY
-259 GGPQSRTFTN
+259 GGPQNRTFTN

-290 FNVVIEPAFSG
+290 FNVVIEPAFIGTLGIATDEELADAASHHNRHVQLADNVQLALPTNIAEG
-301 EFAHEVVSVSTFA
+301 VVITGGTNSVLKVKNGYQIPNDNVTFKDVTLA
-314 ALKAAA
+314 RDDSAGASDGCYLKINS
-320 TAGGDVKLESAID
+320 DNVVLDNVKLGIIN
-333 FTQVVTVDNN
+333 FNN
-343 KTLTVDLNK
+343 EHSFVGGGIYLNGGKTLTVRNTNFTI
-352 QNVANAADLW
+352 QAAYGVFAMDPGTTIILENCNFGPKFQYCTNQPGNGKLIARNTTFRGWMSGWSDGYFENCTFKHGDLW
-362 DNPSVPNSWS
+362 YPYARCYGSSV
-372 LFSVRGTDSKLTLSG
+372 FK
-387 DGDVIAKANDCY
+387 DC
-399 AIDVQGGGHLVI
+399 
-411 EGGHYNGNIHA
+411 E
-422 VYVLEGVAEIKGGT
+422 
-436 FEVQQKYPDAEK
+436 FER
-448 ADEFVLNCLDENR
+448 L
-461 KNGTAK
+461 
-467 IIVTGGTFI
+467 
-476 GFNPGDCKAEGNGTN
+476 
-491 FVAPGYAS
+491 
-499 IPNGTAADGRT
+499 
-510 IWKVVPTVEAT
+510 
-521 TEAELEGSFKR
+521 
-532 GSVTA
+532 
-537 ISSNISTATI
+537 STATDNRWLP
-547 TTCHSK
+547 TAPNRK
-553 SNLVF
+553 DA
-558 KNGSVLKLEPTET
+558 NGNDIYDYDYAVSCMT
-571 GSLYTLSVRKNSNL
+571 RH
-585 TISGNGS
+585 S
-592 IIAPVLINPNPTTSQ
+592 IIEFINCRYSDGSAFNKNVFLKGTTDS
-607 AAAIEVGVQAN
+607 
-618 SGTVNIYDNV
+618 SGDPDKVII
-628 TLEGNSGAAGSYALR
+628 
-643 LVNGTA
+643 NGTT
-649 NIYGGHFKTAGGLNG
+649 YT
-664 DSECIYLQSI
+664 D
-674 KPYREAYR
+674 
-682 QCNLN
+682 
-687 IYGGVFETTGDAKY
+687 
-701 LINCKDE
+701 INE
-708 PYKDGKCAIKIM
+708 
-720 GGIFVGFN
+720 F
-728 PADNTAEGAHT
+728 
-739 NFVASGYKS
+739 
-748 VETTY
+748 TY
-753 NGKQAW
+753 W
-759 KVVKE
+759 

>member
-1 MKRYLLSTF
+1 
-10 TIAAAALLVT
+10 
-20 SCNDEMDNGLKTG
+20 MDNGLKTG
-33 DDGTVTFTAQ
+33 DEGTVTFTAQ

-81 TTVVGEAEMVDL
+81 TTVVGEAEMNNL
-93 KKSVTL
+93 KQTVSL
-99 KLTSGKSYDVIF
+99 KLTTGKTYDVIF

-290 FNVVIEPAFSG
+290 FNVVIEPAFATTNYNLGALYTASQIG
-301 EFAHEVVSVSTFA
+301 GAVTLSDNVDFDRTIAVQPGKTMSVNLNGKT
-314 ALKAAA
+314 
-320 TAGGDVKLESAID
+320 VKN
-333 FTQVVTVDNN
+333 TT
-343 KTLTVDLNK
+343 
-352 QNVANAADLW
+352 DLW
-362 DNPSVPNSWS
+362 ENPSVPNSWS

-387 DGDVIAKANDCY
+387 DGEVIAKANDCY
-399 AIDVQGGGHLVI
+399 AVDVQGGGHLVI

-422 VYVLEGVAEIKGGT
+422 VYVNKGVAEIKGGT

-448 ADEFVLNCLDENR
+448 ADEFVLNCLDENY

-499 IPNGTAADGRT
+499 IANGTAADGRT
-510 IWKVVPTVEAT
+510 IWKVVPAVEAT

-571 GSLYTLSVRKNSNL
+571 GSLYTLSVRQNSNL

-674 KPYREAYR
+674 KPWRGTYR

-687 IYGGVFETTGDAKY
+687 IYGGIFETTGDAKY

>member
-33 DDGTVTFTAQ
+33 DEGTVTFTAQ

-69 GQSTPLKVFGDE
+69 GQSTPLPVFGDE
-81 TTVVGEAEMVDL
+81 TTVVGEAEMNNL
-93 KKSVTL
+93 KQTVSL
-99 KLTSGKSYDVIF
+99 KLTTGKTYDVIF

-290 FNVVIEPAFSG
+290 FNVVIEPAFATTNYNLGALYTASQIG
-301 EFAHEVVSVSTFA
+301 GAVTLSDNVDFDRTIAVQPGKTMSVNLNGKT
-314 ALKAAA
+314 
-320 TAGGDVKLESAID
+320 VKN
-333 FTQVVTVDNN
+333 TT
-343 KTLTVDLNK
+343 
-352 QNVANAADLW
+352 DLW
-362 DNPSVPNSWS
+362 ENPSVPNSWS

-422 VYVLEGVAEIKGGT
+422 VYVTEGVAEIKGGT

-448 ADEFVLNCLDENR
+448 ADEFVLNCLDENY

-499 IPNGTAADGRT
+499 IANGTAADGRT
-510 IWKVVPTVEAT
+510 IWKVVPAVEAT

-532 GSVTA
+532 GSVTT
-537 ISSNISTATI
+537 IGTNISATETI
-547 TTCHSK
+547 VCKTK
-553 SNLVF
+553 SNLVL
-558 KNGSVLKLEPTET
+558 KNGSALKVEPTRNAQN
-571 GSLYTLSVRKNSNL
+571 YTLGAYGGSNL
-585 TISGNGS
+585 SISGNGS

-607 AAAIEVGVQAN
+607 ASAIEVGSASK

-628 TLEGNSGAAGSYALR
+628 TFEGNSGAAGSYALR
-643 LVNGTA
+643 LINGTA
-649 NIYGGHFKTAGGLNG
+649 NIYGGHFKTAGGSSGNA
-664 DSECIYLQSI
+664 ECIYVQSSQ
-674 KPYREAYR
+674 PYRGAAYR

-728 PADNTAEGAHT
+728 PADNTAEGART
-739 NFVASGYKS
+739 NFVAPGYKS

>member
-81 TTVVGEAEMVDL
+81 TTVVGEAEMNNL
-93 KKSVTL
+93 KQTVSL
-99 KLTSGKSYDVIF
+99 KLTTGKTYDVIF

-205 TGEVSDEADRTFTM
+205 TGEVADEADRTFTM

-290 FNVVIEPAFSG
+290 FNVVIEPAFATTNYNLGALYTASQIG
-301 EFAHEVVSVSTFA
+301 GAVTLSDNVDFDRTIAVQPGKTMSVNLNGKT
-314 ALKAAA
+314 
-320 TAGGDVKLESAID
+320 VKN
-333 FTQVVTVDNN
+333 TT
-343 KTLTVDLNK
+343 
-352 QNVANAADLW
+352 DLW
-362 DNPSVPNSWS
+362 ENPSVPNSWS

-411 EGGHYNGNIHA
+411 DGGHYNGNIHA
-422 VYVLEGVAEIKGGT
+422 VYVTEGVAEIKGGT

-448 ADEFVLNCLDENR
+448 ADEFVLNCLDENY

-499 IPNGTAADGRT
+499 IANGTTADGRT
-510 IWKVVPTVEAT
+510 IWKVVSAVEAT
-521 TEAELEGSFKR
+521 TETELEGSFKS

-592 IIAPVLINPNPTTSQ
+592 IIAPVLINPNPTKSQ
-607 AAAIEVGVQAN
+607 AAAIEVGVQAY
-618 SGTVNIYDNV
+618 SGIVNIYDNV

-674 KPYREAYR
+674 KPWRGTYR

-739 NFVASGYKS
+739 NFVAPGYKS

>member
-33 DDGTVTFTAQ
+33 DEGTVTFTAQ

-81 TTVVGEAEMVDL
+81 TTVVGEAEMVNL

-290 FNVVIEPAFSG
+290 FNVVIEPAFATTNYNLGALYTASQIG
-301 EFAHEVVSVSTFA
+301 GAVTLSDNVDFDRTIAVQPGKTMSVNLNGKT
-314 ALKAAA
+314 
-320 TAGGDVKLESAID
+320 VKN
-333 FTQVVTVDNN
+333 TT
-343 KTLTVDLNK
+343 
-352 QNVANAADLW
+352 DLW
-362 DNPSVPNSWS
+362 ENPSVPNSWS

-422 VYVLEGVAEIKGGT
+422 VYVTEGVAEIKGGT

-448 ADEFVLNCLDENR
+448 ADEFVLNCLDENY

-476 GFNPGDCKAEGNGTN
+476 GFNPGDCKAEDNGTN

-499 IPNGTAADGRT
+499 IANGTAADGRT
-510 IWKVVPTVEAT
+510 IWKVVPAVEAT

-571 GSLYTLSVRKNSNL
+571 GDLYTLSVRKNSNL

-592 IIAPVLINPNPTTSQ
+592 IIAPVLISPNPTTSQ
-607 AAAIEVGVQAN
+607 AAAIEVGVQAY
-618 SGTVNIYDNV
+618 SGIVNIYDNV

-674 KPYREAYR
+674 KPWRGTYR

-687 IYGGVFETTGDAKY
+687 IYGGIFETTGDAKY

>member
-33 DDGTVTFTAQ
+33 DEGTVTFTAQ

-81 TTVVGEAEMVDL
+81 TTVVGEAEMVNL

-205 TGEVSDEADRTFTM
+205 TGKVADEADRTFTM

-242 YLLVGADKAT
+242 YQLVGADKAT

-259 GGPQSRTFTN
+259 GGPQNRTFTN

-301 EFAHEVVSVSTFA
+301 EFAHEVVSISTFA

-333 FTQVVTVDNN
+333 FTQAVTVDNN

-352 QNVANAADLW
+352 QDVANATDLW
-362 DNPSVPNSWS
+362 DKTPDQWS
-372 LFSVRGTDSKLTLSG
+372 LFSVRRGSTLTLKG
-387 DGDVIAKANDCY
+387 DGEVIAKANDCY
-399 AIDVQGGGHLVI
+399 AVDVQDGGHLVI

-422 VYVLEGVAEIKGGT
+422 VYVQKGTAEIKGGT
-436 FEVQQKYPDAEK
+436 FEVQQKYSAEDPDEY
-448 ADEFVLNCLDENR
+448 VLNCYDANYI
-461 KNGTAK
+461 NGTAK
-467 IIVTGGTFI
+467 IIVSGGTFI
-476 GFNPGDCKAEGNGTN
+476 GFNPGNCKAEDKNGTN
-491 FVAPGYAS
+491 FLAPGYAS
-499 IPNGTAADGRT
+499 VADGTTADGRV
-510 IWKVVPTVEAT
+510 IYKVIQAPTTRSEIIN
-521 TEAELEGSFKR
+521 LLSKDGGSICIGSDYEGGAYLSKD
-532 GSVTA
+532 GVTA
-537 ISSNISTATI
+537 SFAISNNAVVTPLQKKSQRSTFNIDGTNLNLFGNGKILGPCNVTDSDEGAIWVQGGSTL
-547 TTCHSK
+547 
-553 SNLVF
+553 N
-558 KNGSVLKLEPTET
+558 
-571 GSLYTLSVRKNSNL
+571 
-585 TISGNGS
+585 ISGNLS
-592 IIAPVLINPNPTTSQ
+592 I
-607 AAAIEVGVQAN
+607 EG
-618 SGTVNIYDNV
+618 GTGGHLNACVIIF
-628 TLEGNSGAAGSYALR
+628 
-643 LVNGTA
+643 NGTT
-649 NIYGGHFKTAGGLNG
+649 NIQNGYFHSSIDKNG
-664 DSECIYLQSI
+664 DSNPCIILAPI
-674 KPYREAYR
+674 KSPTVTGYSK
-682 QCNLN
+682 LN
-687 IYGGVFETTGDAKY
+687 IYGGVFEADGDAKFV
-701 LINCKDE
+701 INCQDEDKDRCTV
-708 PYKDGKCAIKIM
+708 KVM

-728 PADNTAEGAHT
+728 PADNTADGAHT
-739 NFVASGYKS
+739 NYVAPGYKS

>member
-33 DDGTVTFTAQ
+33 DEGTVTFTAQ

-81 TTVVGEAEMVDL
+81 TTVVGEAEMVNL

-205 TGEVSDEADRTFTM
+205 TGKVSDEADRTFTM

-259 GGPQSRTFTN
+259 GGPQNRTFTN

-352 QNVANAADLW
+352 QNVANATDLW
-362 DNPSVPNSWS
+362 DKTPDQWS
-372 LFSVRGTDSKLTLSG
+372 LFSVRRGSTLTLKG
-387 DGDVIAKANDCY
+387 DGEVIAKANDCY
-399 AIDVQGGGHLVI
+399 AVDVQDGGHLVI
-411 EGGHYNGNIHA
+411 EDGHFNGNIHA

-448 ADEFVLNCLDENR
+448 ADEFVLNCYDANR
-461 KNGTAK
+461 RNGTAK

-499 IPNGTAADGRT
+499 VCESKTADGRE
-510 IWKVVPTVEAT
+510 IWKVIPVTRNNIIA
-521 TEAELEGSFKR
+521 ALEKQGAK
-532 GSVTA
+532 VC
-537 ISSNISTATI
+537 ISNDYQGGAYLSKNDITSTLMLNKATI
-547 TTCHSK
+547 TPIPNKMSTINIEGTNLNVTGTGKFVGPSNSYTTTGAFWVQHSNTLNIDGNI
-553 SNLVF
+553 SVESGTNSDFNACVIVF
-558 KNGSVLKLEPTET
+558 N
-571 GSLYTLSVRKNSNL
+571 
-585 TISGNGS
+585 
-592 IIAPVLINPNPTTSQ
+592 
-607 AAAIEVGVQAN
+607 
-618 SGTVNIYDNV
+618 GTVNISNGYFHSSVSKD
-628 TLEGNSGAAGSYALR
+628 GS
-643 LVNGTA
+643 
-649 NIYGGHFKTAGGLNG
+649 
-664 DSECIYLQSI
+664 SSPCIYLFGNTGV
-674 KPYREAYR
+674 AYA
-682 QCNLN
+682 N
-687 IYGGVFETTGDAKY
+687 ITGGVFEADGDAMFI
-701 LINCKDE
+701 INCDDTNKSRCHV
-708 PYKDGKCAIKIM
+708 KVM
-720 GGIFVGFN
+720 GGTFVGFN
-728 PADNTAEGAHT
+728 PADNTADGAHT
-739 NFVASGYKS
+739 NYVAPGYKS

>member
-33 DDGTVTFTAQ
+33 DEGTVTFTAQ

-81 TTVVGEAEMVDL
+81 TTVVGEAEMNNL
-93 KKSVTL
+93 KQTVSL
-99 KLTSGKSYDVIF
+99 KLTTGKTYDVIF

-205 TGEVSDEADRTFTM
+205 TGKVSDEADRTFTM

-259 GGPQSRTFTN
+259 GGPQNRTFTN

-290 FNVVIEPAFSG
+290 FNVVIEPAFATTNYNLGALYTASQIG
-301 EFAHEVVSVSTFA
+301 GAVTLSDNVDFDRTIAVQPGKTMSVNLNGKT
-314 ALKAAA
+314 
-320 TAGGDVKLESAID
+320 VKN
-333 FTQVVTVDNN
+333 TT
-343 KTLTVDLNK
+343 
-352 QNVANAADLW
+352 DLW
-362 DNPSVPNSWS
+362 ENPSVPNSWS

-422 VYVLEGVAEIKGGT
+422 VYVTEGVAEIKGGT

-499 IPNGTAADGRT
+499 IANGTAADGRT
-510 IWKVVPTVEAT
+510 IWKVVPAVEAT
-521 TEAELEGSFKR
+521 TAEGLETALTTRGKIVALGQDLEYASSISPAKNTSLVMKNGAVFKSTNDDSNNINTLLSISATGVKIFGNGTLEAAPNRPNHPSAVIEVRNG
-532 GSVTA
+532 GSVD
-537 ISSNISTATI
+537 
-547 TTCHSK
+547 
-553 SNLVF
+553 
-558 KNGSVLKLEPTET
+558 
-571 GSLYTLSVRKNSNL
+571 
-585 TISGNGS
+585 ISGNLTFDAKGGS
-592 IIAPVLINPNPTTSQ
+592 KANN
-607 AAAIEVGVQAN
+607 AIKI
-618 SGTVNIYDNV
+618 T
-628 TLEGNSGAAGSYALR
+628 
-643 LVNGTA
+643 NGTA
-649 NIYGGHFKTAGGLNG
+649 NIHSGYFHTAGGTPKEST
-664 DSECIYLQSI
+664 SECIYVAAE
-674 KPYREAYR
+674 YRASAKAI
-682 QCNLN
+682 LN
-687 IYGGVFETTGDAKY
+687 IYGGVFECDGDATY

-708 PYKDGKCAIKIM
+708 YRSKCTIKIM

-739 NFVASGYKS
+739 NFVAPGYKS

>member
-20 SCNDEMDNGLKTG
+20 SCNDEMDNGLKT
-33 DDGTVTFTAQ
+33 DDEGTVTFTAQ

-81 TTVVGEAEMVDL
+81 TTVVGEAEMVNL

-290 FNVVIEPAFSG
+290 FNVVIEPAFATTNYNLGALYTASQIG
-301 EFAHEVVSVSTFA
+301 GAVTLSDNVDFDRTIAVQPGKTMSVNLNGKT
-314 ALKAAA
+314 
-320 TAGGDVKLESAID
+320 VKN
-333 FTQVVTVDNN
+333 TT
-343 KTLTVDLNK
+343 
-352 QNVANAADLW
+352 DLW
-362 DNPSVPNSWS
+362 ENPSVPNSWS

-399 AIDVQGGGHLVI
+399 AVDVQDGGHLVI
-411 EGGHYNGNIHA
+411 EDGHFNGNIHA

-448 ADEFVLNCLDENR
+448 ADEFVLNCYDANR
-461 KNGTAK
+461 RNGTAK

-476 GFNPGDCKAEGNGTN
+476 GFNPGDCKAEGDGTN

-510 IWKVVPTVEAT
+510 IWKVVPAVEAT
-521 TEAELEGSFKR
+521 TAEGLETALTTR
-532 GSVTA
+532 GKIVALGQDLEYASS
-537 ISSNISTATI
+537 ISPASNTSLVMKNGA
-547 TTCHSK
+547 
-553 SNLVF
+553 VF
-558 KNGSVLKLEPTET
+558 KSTNDDSNNINTLLSISAT
-571 GSLYTLSVRKNSNL
+571 GVK
-585 TISGNGS
+585 ISGNGTLEA
-592 IIAPVLINPNPTTSQ
+592 APNRPNHPSAVIEVRNGGSVDISGNLTFDAKGGSQ
-607 AAAIEVGVQAN
+607 ANNAIK
-618 SGTVNIYDNV
+618 IIK
-628 TLEGNSGAAGSYALR
+628 
-643 LVNGTA
+643 GTA
-649 NIYGGHFKTAGGLNG
+649 NIHSGYFHTAGGATKEST
-664 DSECIYLQSI
+664 SECIYLASDWSASS
-674 KPYREAYR
+674 KA
-682 QCNLN
+682 NLN
-687 IYGGVFETTGDAKY
+687 IYGGVFECDGDATY

-708 PYKDGKCAIKIM
+708 YRSKCTIEIM

-739 NFVASGYKS
+739 NFVAPGYKS

>member
-1 MKRYLLSTF
+1 MKRYLLSSF

-33 DDGTVTFTAQ
+33 DEGTVTFTAQ

-81 TTVVGEAEMVDL
+81 TTVVGEAEMVNL

-205 TGEVSDEADRTFTM
+205 TGEVADEADRTFTM

-252 VDVAFNY
+252 VDVVFNY
-259 GGPQSRTFTN
+259 GGPQNRTFTN

-290 FNVVIEPAFSG
+290 FNVVIEPAFATTNYNLGALYTASQIG
-301 EFAHEVVSVSTFA
+301 GAVTLSDNVDFDRTIAVQPGKTMSVNLNGKT
-314 ALKAAA
+314 
-320 TAGGDVKLESAID
+320 VKN
-333 FTQVVTVDNN
+333 TT
-343 KTLTVDLNK
+343 
-352 QNVANAADLW
+352 DLW
-362 DNPSVPNSWS
+362 ENPSVPNSWS
-372 LFSVRGTDSKLTLSG
+372 LFSVRGADSKLTLSG
-387 DGDVIAKANDCY
+387 DGEVIAKANDCY
-399 AIDVQGGGHLVI
+399 AVDVQGGGHLVI

-422 VYVLEGVAEIKGGT
+422 VYVQKGTAEIKGGT
-436 FEVQQKYPDAEK
+436 FEVQQKYSAEDPDEY
-448 ADEFVLNCLDENR
+448 VLNCYDANYI
-461 KNGTAK
+461 NGTAK
-467 IIVTGGTFI
+467 IIVSGGTFI
-476 GFNPGDCKAEGNGTN
+476 GFNPGNCKAEDKNGTN
-491 FVAPGYAS
+491 FLAPGYAS
-499 IPNGTAADGRT
+499 VADGTTADGRV
-510 IWKVVPTVEAT
+510 IYKVIQAPTTRSEIIN
-521 TEAELEGSFKR
+521 LLSKDGGSICIGSDYEGGAYLSKD
-532 GSVTA
+532 GVTA
-537 ISSNISTATI
+537 SFAISNNAVVTPLQKKSQRSTFNIDGTNLNLFGNGKILGPCNVTDSDEGAIWVQGGSTL
-547 TTCHSK
+547 
-553 SNLVF
+553 N
-558 KNGSVLKLEPTET
+558 
-571 GSLYTLSVRKNSNL
+571 
-585 TISGNGS
+585 ISGNLS
-592 IIAPVLINPNPTTSQ
+592 I
-607 AAAIEVGVQAN
+607 EG
-618 SGTVNIYDNV
+618 GTGGHLNACVIIF
-628 TLEGNSGAAGSYALR
+628 
-643 LVNGTA
+643 NGTT
-649 NIYGGHFKTAGGLNG
+649 NIQNGYFHSSIDKNG
-664 DSECIYLQSI
+664 DSNPCIILAPI
-674 KPYREAYR
+674 KSPTVTGYSK
-682 QCNLN
+682 LN
-687 IYGGVFETTGDAKY
+687 IYGGVFEADGDAKFV
-701 LINCKDE
+701 INCQDEDKDRCTV
-708 PYKDGKCAIKIM
+708 KVM
-720 GGIFVGFN
+720 GGTFVGFN
-728 PADNTAEGAHT
+728 PADNTADGAHT
-739 NFVASGYKS
+739 NYVATGYKS

-759 KVVKE
+759 KVVRE